1 MNEQELRLTRKL
13 ISVAMYSVYRSLEIE
28 YGYSNYFDIVEAFH
42 NAYNRYRD
50 IMVSAY
56 GESGQQHDSMAFLFE
71 LSERILKVDP
81 KLFEDEEYEDE
92 DFDNNID
99 QFFKHLENL
108 L

>member
-56 GESGQQHDSMAFLFE
+56 GESGQQQGMNFRGLRKPLRSNMTWQIVCFLFYG
-71 LSERILKVDP
+71 ERDK
-81 KLFEDEEYEDE
+81 Y
-92 DFDNNID
+92 
-99 QFFKHLENL
+99 Q
-108 L
+108 